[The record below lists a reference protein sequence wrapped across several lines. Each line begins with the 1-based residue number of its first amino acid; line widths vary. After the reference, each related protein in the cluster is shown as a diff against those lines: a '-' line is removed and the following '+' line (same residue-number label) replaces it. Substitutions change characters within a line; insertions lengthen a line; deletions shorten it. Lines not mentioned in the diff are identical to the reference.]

1 MENLYLLENIN
12 DSNLKQKI
20 NTEDSEI
27 ITFDYFSHNILST
40 HEIKHRKMD
49 EYLEEQDREKFFD
62 LATSLWEWYNI
73 LDEKNFTFHNV
84 NLLSIIDRNELHEFF
99 MDLIPKIKAIK
110 KILAQMN
117 FTKIYASFKIYQL
130 LENNTNCDV
139 ILFDDYKNNSPLTHD
154 VITLSYD
161 NIPFSIKPKLS
172 RAKFRMI
179 KRNQEKIASKIFRLR
194 KDNPEKKKIVLIEFN
209 PEVYE
214 ELLYEMQRRKI
225 QPVLINFRRPATWSL
240 NSINILHKTD
250 SLVISHEDFI
260 DKQILTQIKEEKKSI
275 LLKIENAL
283 KNESLKLSNLFVYE
297 GIKFHKI
304 LIDLFIGI
312 LRDRLEEYLIQIL
325 VFEKIDKSENV
336 LGAITLNF
344 SGETE
349 KSFSKVIKKFPI
361 ILLQHAFSNYT
372 KSLMFLDVFDDFRF
386 YKDKVAVYG
395 RVLQEYLLS
404 TNLIP
409 EDKIIVC
416 GSPKYD
422 SFKPITKKSS
432 KKKIILVTLRPIISL
447 IEGTRIELYKRY
459 ESAINSIID
468 SCNDLSNNK
477 IIFKLHPQQNDNNQ
491 FLKDVI
497 KQKNASAK
505 IMQSTSIKKLLI
517 DCDLHINLA
526 PDNFDISS
534 VVLEAMILKRPTLN
548 IQLTSGPFEFGIIKE
563 NAIRTKMYNS
573 DIKEEISELI
583 FNKEK
588 INQLLK
594 NSAAYLKKYISNQGN
609 ASKILLDEIIR
620 N

>member
-1 MENLYLLENIN
+1 MKNLYLLENIN
-12 DSNLKQKI
+12 DNNLKKKI
-20 NTEDSEI
+20 DMMNSEI
-27 ITFDYFSHNILST
+27 ITFDYFSHNILLANQ
-40 HEIKHRKMD
+40 IKHKKMD
-49 EYLEEQDREKFFD
+49 EYLEEQDRKEFFE
-62 LATSLWEWYNI
+62 LATSLWEWYEI
-73 LDEKNFTFHNV
+73 LDEKNFTFHNI
-84 NLLSIIDRNELHEFF
+84 NLLSIIDRNELHEFL
-99 MDLIPKIKAIK
+99 MGLIPKIKAIK
-110 KILAQMN
+110 KILAQVN
-117 FTKIYASFKIYQL
+117 FTKIYASFEIYQL
-130 LENNTNCDV
+130 LKNNPDYDV
-139 ILFDDYKNNSPLTHD
+139 TLFEGYKNNSPLTHD
-154 VITLSYD
+154 EITLNFD

-172 RAKFRMI
+172 RTKFRML
-179 KRNQEKIASKIFRLR
+179 KRNQEKITSKMFHLR
-194 KDNPEKKKIVLIEFN
+194 KDIPEKKKIVLIEFN

-214 ELLYEMQRRKI
+214 DLLYEMQKKGI
-225 QPVLINFRRPATWSL
+225 QPVLLNFRRPATLSL
-240 NSINILHKTD
+240 NSINVLRKTD
-250 SLVISHEDFI
+250 SLVVLPEDFLG
-260 DKQILTQIKEEKKSI
+260 KQTLTQIKEEKKSM
-275 LLKIENAL
+275 LLKIENTL
-283 KNESLKLSNLFVYE
+283 QNESSKLSNVFSYE

-312 LRDRLEEYLIQIL
+312 LRERLGEYLIQIL
-325 VFEKIDKSENV
+325 VSEKLDKFNNV
-336 LGAITLNF
+336 IGAITLNF

-372 KSLMFLDVFDDFRF
+372 KSLMFLDVFDDFKF
-386 YKDKVAVYG
+386 YKEKIAVYG

-404 TNLIP
+404 TDLIP

-563 NAIRTKMYNS
+563 NAIRTIMYNS

-594 NSAAYLKKYISNQGN
+594 NSAAYLNKYISNQGN

>member
-1 MENLYLLENIN
+1 MKNLYLLENIN
-12 DSNLKQKI
+12 DSNLKKKI
-20 NTEDSEI
+20 DMMNSEI
-27 ITFDYFSHNILST
+27 ITFDYFSHNILSA
-40 HEIKHRKMD
+40 HQIKHRKMD
-49 EYLEEQDREKFFD
+49 EYLEEQDREKFFR

-84 NLLSIIDRNELHEFF
+84 NLLSIIDRNELHEFL

-110 KILAQMN
+110 NILARMN

-130 LENNTNCDV
+130 LENNTDYDV
-139 ILFDDYKNNSPLTHD
+139 VLFEGNKNNSPLTYD
-154 VITLSYD
+154 KITLSYD
-161 NIPFSIKPKLS
+161 NIPFSIRPKLS
-172 RAKFRMI
+172 RSKFRMI
-179 KRNQEKIASKIFRLR
+179 KRNQEKITSKIFRLR

-214 ELLYEMQRRKI
+214 DLLYEIQRQKV

-240 NSINILHKTD
+240 NSISILRKTD
-250 SLVISHEDFI
+250 SLVILPEDFLG
-260 DKQILTQIKEEKKSI
+260 KQILTQIKEDKKSI
-275 LLKIENAL
+275 LLKIENTL
-283 KNESLKLSNLFVYE
+283 KNESLKMSNIFSYE

-304 LIDLFIGI
+304 LTDLFIGI

-325 VFEKIDKSENV
+325 ISKKLDKSENV

-372 KSLMFLDVFDDFRF
+372 KSLMFLDVLDDFRF
-386 YKDKVAVYG
+386 FKDKIAVYG

-422 SFKPITKKSS
+422 SFKPVTKKSG
-432 KKKIILVTLRPIISL
+432 KKKIILVTLRPIISHV
-447 IEGTRIELYKRY
+447 EGIRIELYKRY
-459 ESAINSIID
+459 ETAINSIVE
-468 SCNDLSNNK
+468 SCSDLSNNE
-477 IIFKLHPQQNDNNQ
+477 IIFKLHPQQNYNNQ
-491 FLKDVI
+491 FLRDVI
-497 KQKNASAK
+497 KQKNTSAK
-505 IMQSTSIKKLLI
+505 IIQSSSIKKLLV

-526 PDNFDISS
+526 PDNFDVSS

-548 IQLTSGPFEFGIIKE
+548 IQLQSTPFEFGIIKE
-563 NAIRTKMYNS
+563 NAIKTIMYNS
-573 DIKEEISELI
+573 DIKQEISELI

-594 NSAAYLKKYISNQGN
+594 KSDVYLNKYISNQGN